1 VFEAL
6 ELFIAIVLLEELAV
20 GATDGAIVGATLEV
34 AVDATAGVV
43 DDATV
48 GLAEESTAGLMIG
61 SLTGSGEAL
70 SLEGEDILWI
80 LDLEGSVH

>member
-1 VFEAL
+1 MQDVFETL
-6 ELFIAIVLLEELAV
+6 GLLTTLEELAV
-20 GATDGAIVGATLEV
+20 GATDGVIVGMAIEVAVGAT
-34 AVDATAGVV
+34 AGLV

-48 GLAEESTAGLMIG
+48 GLAEGSTAGLMIG

-80 LDLEGSVH
+80 LDLGGSVH